1 MPTVTARWLFPV
13 AGPPLEGGHLTFVGE
28 RITAVEPLGRRAA
41 DIDFGNAAIL
51 PGLVNA
57 HTHLDLTGMR
67 GLAPPSPDFIAWL
80 RQVIA
85 HRRART
91 PDEVVADVRVGLA
104 ECLASGTTLV
114 GDISADGGSW
124 SMLADTPL
132 RAVVFREL
140 IGLPKDRAE
149 RAWQSA
155 QRWLGACPP
164 RPNCRP
170 GLSPHAPYSAR
181 VSLIKAVASSGLPVA
196 VHLAE
201 SLAER
206 ELLEEHAGP
215 FVPFLQE
222 FGAWDP
228 VGLAKSPEHVLRLAA
243 SDAPTL
249 FIHGNYLAASAAV
262 PTTASV
268 VYCPRTHAAF
278 GHSPHSFHDMRG
290 RNIRVALGT
299 DSLASSPDLSIL
311 SEMRFLHVEYPELRG
326 ELLLQLATLNG
337 AEALGWADSCG
348 SLEEGKSADFIVLP
362 LPEREAVDP
371 HELWLEVDRE
381 PAQVWIRGQQAS
393 PIRKAW

>member
-28 RITAVEPLGRRAA
+28 RIAAVKPPGHRAA

-326 ELLLQLATLNG
+326 ELLLQLATLKG

>member
-228 VGLAKSPEHVLRLAA
+228 VGLANSPEHVLRLAA

-393 PIRKAW
+393 PIRKAG

>member
-299 DSLASSPDLSIL
+299 DSLASNPDLSIL
-311 SEMRFLHVEYPELRG
+311 NEIRFLHVEYPELRG
-326 ELLLQLATLNG
+326 ELLLQLATLKG

-348 SLEEGKSADFIVLP
+348 SLEEGKSADFIALP

-371 HELWLEVDRE
+371 HVLWLEDDRE

>member
-299 DSLASSPDLSIL
+299 DSLASNPDLSIL
-311 SEMRFLHVEYPELRG
+311 SEMRFLHVEYPELRS
-326 ELLLQLATLNG
+326 ELLLQLATVNG

>member
-1 MPTVTARWLFPV
+1 MLTVTARWLFPV
-13 AGPPLEGGHLTFVGE
+13 AGPPLKHGCLSFAGE
-28 RITAVEPLGRRAA
+28 RITAVEPPGRRAA
-41 DIDFGNAAIL
+41 DVDFGNAAIL

-57 HTHLDLTGMR
+57 HTHLDLSGMR
-67 GLAPPSPDFIAWL
+67 GLAPPSTDFIAWL

-85 HRRART
+85 HRRVRT
-91 PDEVVADVRVGLA
+91 PDRVAADVRAGLA
-104 ECLASGTTLV
+104 ECLACGTTLV

-124 SMLADTPL
+124 SALVDAPL

-155 QRWLGACPP
+155 QQWLGECSPTP
-164 RPNCRP
+164 LCRP

-181 VSLIKAVASSGLPVA
+181 VSLIKAAASSGLPVA

-201 SLAER
+201 SFAER

-215 FVPFLQE
+215 FVPFLQDL
-222 FGAWDP
+222 GAWDP

-243 SDAPTL
+243 SDVPTL

-262 PTTASV
+262 PTTACV

-278 GHSPHSFHDMRG
+278 GHSPHPIRDLLG

-299 DSLASSPDLSIL
+299 DSLASNPDLSIL
-311 SEMRFLHVEYPELRG
+311 SEMRFLHVEHPDLRS

-337 AEALGWADSCG
+337 AEALGWAELCG
-348 SLEEGKSADFIVLP
+348 SLETGKSADFIVLP
-362 LPEREAVDP
+362 LPENEAVDP
-371 HELWLEVDRE
+371 HESWLDDDCE
-381 PAQVWIRGQQAS
+381 PAQVWIRGRQAWANGK
-393 PIRKAW
+393 PG

>member
-348 SLEEGKSADFIVLP
+348 SLEEEKSADFIVLP
-362 LPEREAVDP
+362 LPEREPVDP
-371 HELWLEVDRE
+371 HELWLEDDRE

>member
-299 DSLASSPDLSIL
+299 DSLASNPDLSIL
-311 SEMRFLHVEYPELRG
+311 NEIRFLHVEYPELRG
-326 ELLLQLATLNG
+326 ELLLQLATLKG